1 MIVVP
6 MLTLPPDSY
15 EMLVRFFWTTFKG
28 FLTKREKEAAL
39 DEATEPW
46 GIKVERVEM

>member
-1 MIVVP
+1 

-28 FLTKREKEAAL
+28 FLAKREKEEEEEEGA
-39 DEATEPW
+39 
-46 GIKVERVEM
+46 GGGERGSLLVI